1 VLALLVPQTL
11 ETSGL
16 QATALLTAPWW
27 TFLLSGLDRVFT
39 ITVHLGL
46 AVLALQAYRRS
57 WLFLPLAIVLHSL
70 ADFSTF
76 GLEQLTNNQG
86 VATIVLAVWAIGA
99 LILLRWVRRR
109 EPASEQ
115 AAVPQT
121 MAGVN

>member
-1 VLALLVPQTL
+1 MH
-11 ETSGL
+11 
-16 QATALLTAPWW
+16 
-27 TFLLSGLDRVFT
+27 LS
-39 ITVHLGL
+39 L
-46 AVLALQAYRRS
+46 AVLAIQAYRRS
-57 WLFLPLAIVLHSL
+57 WLSLPLAIVLHSL

-109 EPASEQ
+109 EPVSAQ